1 MKHYRIIMSIFLLI
15 PLLISAQFVR
25 DYEGRSGF
33 ARDYTTSSE
42 RYITTRDG
50 DVVMFVNVWG
60 QVQNPGHHM
69 VYEGIDLATLLSFVG
84 GPAKGANLKKVRLY
98 REIPDENGQL
108 VYEINMEK
116 FLKTGNRS
124 DFVKIL
130 PNDTYII
137 PQTISSYVLQQAGT
151 VNTIFSLVNVYVMM
165 MYYYERTK

>member
-1 MKHYRIIMSIFLLI
+1 
-15 PLLISAQFVR
+15 
-25 DYEGRSGF
+25 
-33 ARDYTTSSE
+33 
-42 RYITTRDG
+42 
-50 DVVMFVNVWG
+50 MFVNVWG

-116 FLKTGNRS
+116 FLKTGDRR

-151 VNTIFSLVNVYVMM
+151 LNTIFSLVNVYVMM
-165 MYYYERTK
+165 MYYWERK